1 MDLEKKFKEETGFD
15 AYIDN
20 NLEPRIP
27 LGYYVEW
34 LEEQCTI
41 NGVVKSL
48 PTDDEIYSEASKYA
62 RLIKNPHNMTNI
74 KLRQAYKNGAKLI
87 LNALKTTK

>member
-1 MDLEKKFKEETGFD
+1 MDLEKKFKEETGFN

-41 NGVVKSL
+41 NGVSKSL
-48 PTDDEIYSEASKYA
+48 PKYLQKCNRVEVIDQKGRSYVNWKQTNKVEISLQDDD
-62 RLIKNPHNMTNI
+62 
-74 KLRQAYKNGAKLI
+74 
-87 LNALKTTK
+87 KTVKIFITG